1 LKIQYPPTKKRQSN
15 NNGCF
20 GFNETRHFIKDCSN
34 NPTNKK
40 KGRRKKGQALTT
52 KPWDDTSSKEE
63 T

>member
-1 LKIQYPPTKKRQSN
+1 MDVLVAMRLDT
-15 NNGCF
+15 F
-20 GFNETRHFIKDCSN
+20 MEDCPN

-40 KGRRKKGQALTT
+40 KGRRKKDKPSQS